1 VNGYDDRRRDDRR
14 RDHVSL
20 AEYPVPEFRKAL
32 LTATLL
38 IAILL
43 LFLYMVRGVLVAV
56 VGGIVVGAYLI
67 PLAGWLRR
75 RIRNASASA
84 VLTIVLFAV
93 PLVAMLVYSWIEISD
108 AAQYLNEH
116 RDEVLAGLNVGLQRI
131 PYAENINLDDRLP
144 ALVERAASS
153 STQIA
158 EELREAID
166 TLLISIA
173 VFLFTTFYV
182 LTEHERI
189 LKYLRARIPGR
200 YRSLADPVS
209 NNIRAVIYGVLY
221 GTFLTQL
228 LKSGIILTM
237 NLMFDVPLAIV
248 LAIASFFIGL
258 LPIVG
263 SWTVYTPIALYLMM
277 WRGQVIS
284 GVVML
289 TIGFLVNTLF
299 ISTYLRPKIAAEKS
313 EVLNFYWM
321 FIALVTGVYTFG
333 LMGIIIGPVLI
344 SVLKAIFDT
353 ISGEAG
359 QVPVAALSAEPGEK
373 TRASSG

>member
-1 VNGYDDRRRDDRR
+1 MNGFDDRRRDDRR

-38 IAILL
+38 FGILI

-56 VGGIVVGAYLI
+56 VAGIVVGAYLI
-67 PLAGWLRR
+67 PLDNWLQR
-75 RIRNASASA
+75 RIRSASATA

-93 PLVAMLVYSWIEISD
+93 PLVAILVYSWIEISD

-116 RDEVLAGLNVGLQRI
+116 REEVLSGLNMGLHRI

-158 EELREAID
+158 EELREAVD

-182 LTEHERI
+182 LTEHDRI

-200 YRSLADPVS
+200 YRGLADPVS

-228 LKSGIILTM
+228 VKSGIILTM
-237 NLMFDVPLAIV
+237 NVLFDVPLAIV

-263 SWTVYTPIALYLMM
+263 SWTVYTPVALYLMV
-277 WRGQVIS
+277 WRGDVVA
-284 GVVML
+284 GAVML
-289 TIGFLVNTLF
+289 AIGFFVNTLF

-344 SVLKAIFDT
+344 SVLKAIFDA
-353 ISGEAG
+353 ISGEPG
-359 QVPVAALSAEPGEK
+359 QASVAALTAEPGEK